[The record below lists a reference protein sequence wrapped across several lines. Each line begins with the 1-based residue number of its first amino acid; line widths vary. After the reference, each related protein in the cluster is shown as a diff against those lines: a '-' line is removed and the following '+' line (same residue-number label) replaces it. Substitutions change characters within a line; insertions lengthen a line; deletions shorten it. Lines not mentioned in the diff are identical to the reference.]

1 MIVPFKSTEQI
12 LEVSDERLKEIA
24 TQIQKQGCAVFYDQ
38 NFTESQLVA
47 MQKR

>member
-24 TQIQKQGCAVFYDQ
+24 TQIQKQGVAVF
-38 NFTESQLVA
+38 L
-47 MQKR
+47 